1 MFAQLSKVNRSTAD
15 FGHVLFLQ
23 NEKSP
28 QCKKI
33 DWIRNFILTRYNY
46 NFKQVTKM
54 CGHKNLN
61 SFFFNLAVCLCSQ
74 NSPATVVGLLDHI
87 SVLNRDPDVHGVIV
101 QLPLPLHLNEEVVCN
116 AVDVTKDVDG
126 FTTTNLGSLV

>member
-54 CGHKNLN
+54 CGHTILN
-61 SFFFNLAVCLCSQ
+61 SFFLNLAVCLCSQ

>member
-1 MFAQLSKVNRSTAD
+1 M
-15 FGHVLFLQ
+15 
-23 NEKSP
+23 
-28 QCKKI
+28 
-33 DWIRNFILTRYNY
+33 
-46 NFKQVTKM
+46 
-54 CGHKNLN
+54 
-61 SFFFNLAVCLCSQ
+61 CSQ

-126 FTTTNLGSLV
+126 FTTTNLGSLVQGVSLGRSFVPCTPLAVLKILQTSVDIPFKGLNAVVAGRSHNVGLPIAIILAADAIKEIQTESI